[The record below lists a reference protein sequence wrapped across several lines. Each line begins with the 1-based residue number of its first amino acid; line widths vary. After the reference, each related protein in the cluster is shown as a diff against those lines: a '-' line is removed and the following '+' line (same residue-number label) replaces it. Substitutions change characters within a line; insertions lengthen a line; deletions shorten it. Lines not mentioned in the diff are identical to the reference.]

1 MRESFRLVFWII
13 NMLIMKN
20 KKKLSFKVLSLYVLD
35 YKEDPHWYDVS
46 GYAH

>member
-1 MRESFRLVFWII
+1 MTSYLTTLLE
-13 NMLIMKN
+13 
-20 KKKLSFKVLSLYVLD
+20 KKLSFKVLSLYVLD